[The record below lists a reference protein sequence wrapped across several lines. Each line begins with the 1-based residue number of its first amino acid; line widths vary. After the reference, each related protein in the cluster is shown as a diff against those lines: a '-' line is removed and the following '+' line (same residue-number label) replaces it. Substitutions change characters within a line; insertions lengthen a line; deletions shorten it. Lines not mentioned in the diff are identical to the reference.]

1 MATANLNIRT
11 DKEVKEQA
19 EAIFEELG
27 LSMTAAVNVFL
38 RAAIR
43 ENGIPFPLNLDV
55 PNGTTAAAIEEG
67 RRIADDP
74 NAPGYADMRSLRE
87 ALGV

>member
-1 MATANLNIRT
+1 MATTNLNIRT
-11 DKEVKEQA
+11 DTEVQEKA

-27 LSMTAAVNVFL
+27 LSMASAVNLFL

-43 ENGIPFPLNLDV
+43 ENGIPFSLNLDV
-55 PNGTTAAAIEEG
+55 PNGTTVAAIEEG

-74 NAPGYADMRSLRE
+74 NAPGYASMSSLRE